1 VYNARHYFFV
11 FFRLQP
17 MKFIVKL
24 QSEITIKSRPVRKR
38 FTKILESNIKNV
50 LRRVDEQV
58 TTRMNWDNVEVNTKD
73 NSPENRE
80 RLVEALKCI
89 PGIPMFLE
97 VQQSEFVDVHDIYE
111 KTLAVHAKNVE
122 NKTFCVR
129 AKRTGNHDFNSLKVE
144 QYVGGG
150 LNQAVESAKVK
161 LKNPDVTI
169 RIEIKNKDLFIVTE
183 RHLGLGGFPI
193 ATQEDVL
200 SLMSGG
206 FDSGV
211 SSYQMIKKGARTHY
225 CFFNLG
231 GSAHEVGVK
240 QISYYLWSKFGASH
254 KVKFFAVDFEPVVA
268 EILDNVENSQ
278 MGVVLK
284 RMMVRAATKIA
295 ERGKIQALVTG
306 ESLGQ
311 VSSQTLTNLNVINR
325 VTDTLILRPLAAY
338 DKQDIIDIARKI
350 GTEEFSKT
358 IPEYCG
364 VISKKPTVKAV
375 LSKVEEEE
383 GNFDFDVLDKVVS
396 ETRVYDIRDIGKET
410 EEEIRA
416 VDLVEN
422 IPDNA
427 VVVDIRS
434 PEEEE
439 DKPLELADVEVK
451 HIPFYKLS
459 TQFGDLDM
467 TKEYLLYCDHGVMSK
482 LQALYLLD
490 NGFKN
495 VKVYRP

>member
-1 VYNARHYFFV
+1 
-11 FFRLQP
+11 

-24 QSEITIKSRPVRKR
+24 QAEITIKSRPVRKR

-73 NSPENRE
+73 NSPENRAK
-80 RLVEALKCI
+80 LVEALKCI
-89 PGIPMFLE
+89 PGVPMFLE
-97 VQQSEFVDVHDIYE
+97 VQQTEFTDLHDIFE
-111 KTLAVHAKNVE
+111 KTLAVHSKTIE

-129 AKRTGNHDFNSLKVE
+129 VKRTGSHEFNSLKIE

-150 LNQAVESAKVK
+150 LNQQVENAKVQLRK
-161 LKNPDVTI
+161 PDVTI
-169 RIEIKNKDLFIVTE
+169 RLEVKNKDLFIVTE
-183 RHLGLGGFPI
+183 RHQGLGGFPI

-211 SSYQMIKKGARTHY
+211 ASYQMIKKGSRTHY

-240 QISYYLWSKFGASH
+240 QVSYYLWNKFGASH
-254 KVKFFAVDFEPVVA
+254 RVKFFAVDFEPVVA
-268 EILDNVENSQ
+268 EILEKIENGQ

-284 RMMVRAATKIA
+284 RMMVRAATKVA
-295 ERGKIQALVTG
+295 EKANIQALVTG

-338 DKQDIIDIARKI
+338 DKQDIIDIARNI
-350 GTEEFSKT
+350 GTEDFAKT

-375 LSKVEEEE
+375 LSKVEAEED
-383 GNFDFDVLDKVVS
+383 NFDFSILDKVVD
-396 ETRVYDIRDIGKET
+396 ETRVLDIRDIGKET
-410 EEEIRA
+410 EAEVKAVELVEEITH
-416 VDLVEN
+416 D
-422 IPDNA
+422 A

-434 PEEEE
+434 PEEEDE
-439 DKPLELADVEVK
+439 NPLDIENVDVI
-451 HIPFYKLS
+451 HIPFYKLA
-459 TQFGDLDM
+459 TRFGDLDM
-467 TKEYLLYCDHGVMSK
+467 SKEYLLYCDQGVMSK
-482 LQALYLLD
+482 LQALYLQD
-490 NGFKN
+490 NGFSN

>member
-1 VYNARHYFFV
+1 
-11 FFRLQP
+11 

-24 QSEITIKSRPVRKR
+24 QAEITIKSRPVRKR
-38 FTKILESNIKNV
+38 FTKILESNVKNV
-50 LRRVDEQV
+50 LRRIDEQV
-58 TTRMNWDNVEVNTKD
+58 TTRMNWDNIEVNTKD

-80 RLVEALKCI
+80 RLIDALKCI
-89 PGIPMFLE
+89 PGVPIFLE
-97 VQQSEFVDVHDIYE
+97 VQQTEFVDVHDIYE
-111 KTLAVHAKNVE
+111 KTLAVHAETIE

-150 LNQAVESAKVK
+150 LNQSVESAKVK

-169 RIEIKNKDLFIVTE
+169 RLEIKNKDLFIVTQ
-183 RHLGLGGFPI
+183 RHQGLGGFPI

-240 QISYYLWSKFGASH
+240 QISYYLWNKFGASH
-254 KVKFFAVDFEPVVA
+254 KVRFFAVDFEPVVG
-268 EILDNVENSQ
+268 EILDNVKNSQ

-284 RMMVRAATKIA
+284 RMMIRAATKIA

-311 VSSQTLTNLNVINR
+311 VSSQTLTNLNVINQ

-338 DKQDIIDIARKI
+338 DKQDIIDIARSI

-383 GNFDFDVLDKVVS
+383 GNFNFDILDKVVS
-396 ETRVYDIRDIGKET
+396 ETRVYDIRDIGKES
-410 EEEIRA
+410 EEEIHA

-422 IPDNA
+422 ISDNA
-427 VVVDIRS
+427 IVLDIRS
-434 PEEEE
+434 PDETDE
-439 DKPLELADVEVK
+439 KPLELDGVEVK
-451 HIPFYKLS
+451 HIPFYKLA
-459 TQFGDLDM
+459 TQFGDLDV
-467 TKEYLLYCDHGVMSK
+467 TKDYLLYCDHGVMSK

>member
-1 VYNARHYFFV
+1 
-11 FFRLQP
+11 

-24 QSEITIKSRPVRKR
+24 QAEITIKSRPVRKR
-38 FTKILESNIKNV
+38 FTKILESNVKNV

-58 TTRMNWDNVEVNTKD
+58 TTRMNWDNIEVNTKD

-80 RLVEALKCI
+80 RLIETLKCI
-89 PGIPMFLE
+89 PGVPVFLE
-97 VQQSEFVDVHDIYE
+97 VQQTEFVDVHDIYE
-111 KTLAVHAKNVE
+111 KTLAIHAKTIE
-122 NKTFCVR
+122 NKSFCVR
-129 AKRTGNHDFNSLKVE
+129 TKRTGNHDFNSLKVE

-169 RIEIKNKDLFIVTE
+169 RLEIKNKDLFIVTE
-183 RHLGLGGFPI
+183 KHQGLGGFPI

-254 KVKFFAVDFEPVVA
+254 KVRFFAVDFEPVVA
-268 EILDNVENSQ
+268 EILENVENSQ

-284 RMMVRAATKIA
+284 RMMIRAATKIA

-325 VTDTLILRPLAAY
+325 VTDTLILRPLGAY

-375 LSKVEEEE
+375 LAKVEEEE
-383 GNFDFDVLDKVVS
+383 SNFNFDILDKVVS
-396 ETRVYDIRDIGKET
+396 DTRVYDIRDIGKET
-410 EEEIRA
+410 EEEICA
-416 VDLVEN
+416 VDLIEN
-422 IPDNA
+422 IPENTI
-427 VVVDIRS
+427 VVDIRS
-434 PEEEE
+434 PEETDE
-439 DKPLELADVEVK
+439 KPLEIDNVEIK
-451 HIPFYKLS
+451 EIPFYKLS

-467 TKEYLLYCDHGVMSK
+467 SKDYLLYCDHGVMSK
-482 LQALYLLD
+482 LQALYLID

>member
-1 VYNARHYFFV
+1 MYNARHYFFV
-11 FFRLQP
+11 FFRLLS

-80 RLVEALKCI
+80 RLVQALKCI

-97 VQQSEFVDVHDIYE
+97 VLQTDFVDVHDIYE
-111 KTLAVHAKNVE
+111 KTLAVHAKTIE
-122 NKTFCVR
+122 NKSFCVR

-161 LKNPDVTI
+161 LKKPDVTI
-169 RIEIKNKDLFIVTE
+169 HLEVKNKDLFIVTE
-183 RHLGLGGFPI
+183 RHIGLGGFPI

-240 QISYYLWSKFGASH
+240 QVSHYLWNKFGASH

-268 EILDNVENSQ
+268 EILENIENSQ

-284 RMMVRAATKIA
+284 RMMIRAASKIA
-295 ERGKIQALVTG
+295 DKGKIQALVTG

-311 VSSQTLTNLNVINR
+311 VSSQTLTNLNVINK
-325 VTDTLILRPLAAY
+325 VTDNLILRPLAAY

-350 GTEEFSKT
+350 GTEDFAKT

-383 GNFDFDVLDKVVS
+383 ANFNFDVLDKVVS
-396 ETRVYDIRDIGKET
+396 ETRVFDIRDIGTET
-410 EEEIRA
+410 EEEIHA

-422 IPDNA
+422 ISENA

-434 PEEEE
+434 PEEEDE
-439 DKPLELADVEVK
+439 SPLELDGVEVK
-451 HIPFYKLS
+451 HIPFYKLA

-467 TKEYLLYCDHGVMSK
+467 SKEYLLYCDQGVMSK

>member
-1 VYNARHYFFV
+1 
-11 FFRLQP
+11 

-38 FTKILESNIKNV
+38 FTKILETNIKNV

-89 PGIPMFLE
+89 PGIPLFLE
-97 VQQSEFVDVHDIYE
+97 VQQTDFVDVHDIYE
-111 KTLAVHAKNVE
+111 KTLAVHAETIE

-129 AKRTGNHDFNSLKVE
+129 AKRTGTHDFNSLKIE

-150 LNQAVESAKVK
+150 LNQAVDSAKVK

-169 RIEIKNKDLFIVTE
+169 RLEIKNKDLFIVTQ
-183 RHLGLGGFPI
+183 RHIGLGGFPI

-211 SSYQMIKKGARTHY
+211 SSYQMIKKGSRTHY

-240 QISYYLWSKFGASH
+240 QISYFLWNKFGASH

-268 EILDNVENSQ
+268 EILENVENSH

-284 RMMVRAATKIA
+284 RMMIRAATKIA
-295 ERGKIQALVTG
+295 DRGNIQALVTG

-325 VTDTLILRPLAAY
+325 VTDTLILRPLGAY

-375 LSKVEEEE
+375 LAKVEEEE
-383 GNFDFDVLDKVVS
+383 GHFNFDVLDKVIS

-422 IPDNA
+422 IPEHA
-427 VVVDIRS
+427 VILDIRS

-439 DKPLELADVEVK
+439 NNPLELTNVEVK

-467 TKEYLLYCDHGVMSK
+467 SKDYLLYCDHGVMSK